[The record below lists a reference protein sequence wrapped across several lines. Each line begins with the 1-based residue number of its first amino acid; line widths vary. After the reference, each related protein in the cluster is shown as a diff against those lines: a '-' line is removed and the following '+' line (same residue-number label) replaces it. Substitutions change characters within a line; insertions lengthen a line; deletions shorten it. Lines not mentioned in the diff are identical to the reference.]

1 MSKKVL
7 VIDDDPEVGKLVEA
21 ILRSMDLTVLQA
33 YSGTE
38 GLQRSYDLRPDLI
51 VLDVMMPG
59 MDGFDV
65 CSRLREITAAPILM
79 LTARNSDMDV
89 VRGFNAG
96 VDDFVKKPFKG
107 GELGARVRALLRRA
121 EENSK
126 ASSAPSQTYS
136 DPILNIDLVSRSV
149 SLLGKSLNL
158 SPREYELLVC
168 LLRRQGNVVSHRE
181 LLREV
186 WGDSYIDDIS
196 MVSLYVFY
204 LRNKLED
211 GRHGHQYI
219 HTQRGRG
226 YRFEPNS
233 NS

>member
-1 MSKKVL
+1 MMSKKVL

-21 ILRSMDLTVLQA
+21 ILRPMDLAVLQA

-38 GLQRSYDLRPDLI
+38 GLQRAYNLHPDLI

-65 CSRLREITAAPILM
+65 CSRLREITTAPILM
-79 LTARNSDMDV
+79 LTARNSDMDI

-96 VDDFVKKPFKG
+96 VDDYVKKPFKG
-107 GELGARVRALLRRA
+107 GELSARVRALLRRA
-121 EENSK
+121 EENARV
-126 ASSAPSQTYS
+126 ASDPRPVYS
-136 DPILNIDLVSRSV
+136 DAVLNIDLSSQSV
-149 SLLGKSLNL
+149 SLLGKSLDL
-158 SPREYELLVC
+158 SPREYGLLSC
-168 LLRRQGNVVSHRE
+168 LVRERGRVVSHRE
-181 LLREV
+181 LLRQV
-186 WGDSYIDDIS
+186 WGDSYIDDTS

-211 GRHGHQYI
+211 GKHGHQYI

-226 YRFEPNS
+226 YRFEPRTD
-233 NS
+233 